1 MRKTFKAIGY
11 IFMAVALLRVWF
23 DFSATTLQ
31 DREFRLAEAGAV
43 WAGFHRESLLGLQPG
58 VERYLAPWVWESVI
72 APVLYTPLAPIL
84 AVLGVFFL
92 IAGAAAPKLR

>member
-11 IFMAVALLRVWF
+11 IFMLLAAIRIWF
-23 DFSATTLQ
+23 DFSGTVLQ
-31 DREFRLAEAGAV
+31 DRAFRMAETGAV

-58 VERYLAPWVWESVI
+58 VERYLAPWIWENVI

-84 AVLGVFFL
+84 VVLGIFFL